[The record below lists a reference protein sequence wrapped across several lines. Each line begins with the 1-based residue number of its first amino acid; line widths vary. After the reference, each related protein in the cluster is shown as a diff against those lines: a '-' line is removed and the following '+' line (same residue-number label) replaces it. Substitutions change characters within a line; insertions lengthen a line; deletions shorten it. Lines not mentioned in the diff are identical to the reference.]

1 MRARV
6 AQPQLL
12 TLPLRKW
19 LPSLMVS
26 FPHLQ
31 RHNHFGLGEAPK
43 RSTTVKR
50 PNFWPVMLIAGIA
63 MISPPTKDGHAGP
76 ALVPRMQF
84 DAQPRQNPG
93 LPMVPP
99 TVLRP

>member
-12 TLPLRKW
+12 TAPLRRR

-50 PNFWPVMLIAGIA
+50 PNFWPVMLIAGIG
-63 MISPPTKDGHAGP
+63 MISPPMTDDHEGP
-76 ALVPRMQF
+76 ALAPHMRF
-84 DAQPRQNPG
+84 DAQARQSPE
-93 LPMVPP
+93 LSMVPP
-99 TVLRP
+99 SVPFP